1 MHNLRKRAIVAILG
15 CAAVTLGA
23 CGSSSKAAAPGSSSA
38 PSSTSSGAS
47 TTSSGPPA
55 GTLPIYLSS
64 DVNIENL
71 YDHVLIPAFEKRYP
85 QVKVKLVWSSH
96 GEEDATTFARLT
108 AAVHGGHYP
117 GIGLYDAGFV
127 TEAATLGLLQPVSH
141 SEIPRVTEIPSRDF
155 KPVDSAAL
163 PYRGSEVLI
172 GYDSAKVT
180 NPPTS
185 IKALVT
191 WIKSHPG
198 KFTYNT
204 PPTGGAGQA
213 FIEAV
218 LNLYVPKSDQKK
230 MEYGYDQSAEK
241 YWAKGF
247 ALLHSLTPDMY
258 GHGVYPNGNVAVMDL
273 LANGSIWV
281 APVWSDQST
290 SAIEKG
296 VLPKTTKLLAPE
308 PPFLGG
314 PAYLG
319 VPKTAPAG
327 IKKDAYA
334 WENFILGDHEQVSIY
349 KTIAGF
355 PAVKASYVPDLSQ
368 SIKKLIGNYSL
379 PYSQKTLSD
388 MERLWQSKVP
398 G

>member
-1 MHNLRKRAIVAILG
+1 MKLTRCRAIGATVV
-15 CAAVTLGA
+15 CASLMLAA
-23 CGSSSKAAAPGSSSA
+23 CGSSSKAASSSSSTTSNTS
-38 PSSTSSGAS
+38 SSTSSA
-47 TTSSGPPA
+47 TSSGPPA

-71 YDHVLIPAFEKRYP
+71 YDHVLIPAFEKKYP
-85 QVKVKLVWSSH
+85 QVKVKLIWSSH

-127 TEAATLGLLQPVSH
+127 TEAATLGLLQPVTK
-141 SEIPRVTEIPSRDF
+141 SEVPRMSEIPSRDF
-155 KPVDSAAL
+155 KPVDSNAL

-172 GYDSAKVT
+172 GYDSAKVKD
-180 NPPTS
+180 PPTS
-185 IKALVT
+185 ITSLIS

-218 LNLYVPKSDQKK
+218 LNLYVPKTDQTK
-230 MEYGYDQSAEK
+230 MEYGYDPSAEK
-241 YWAKGF
+241 YWSKGF
-247 ALLHSLTPDMY
+247 AVLHSLTPDMY

-296 VLPKTTKLLAPE
+296 VLPKTTKLIAPK

-327 IKKDAYA
+327 IKNDAYA
-334 WENFILGDHEQVSIY
+334 WENFILSDHEQVAIY

-355 PAVKASYVPDLSQ
+355 PAVKATYVPDLNESV
-368 SIKKLIGNYSL
+368 KKLIGHYSL